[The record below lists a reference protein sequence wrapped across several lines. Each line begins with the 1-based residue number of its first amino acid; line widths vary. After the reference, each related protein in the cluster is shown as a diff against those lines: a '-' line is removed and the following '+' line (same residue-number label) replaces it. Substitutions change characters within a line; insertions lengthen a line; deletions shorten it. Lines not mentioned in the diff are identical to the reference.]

1 MSFSRIKYDQNSYD
15 LKLDRATGP
24 GDYRL
29 FKGNSENCGK
39 CYSNN
44 GSIGS
49 KNDISVAGDSGDN
62 QWAPMADLESKL
74 TNRVNK
80 LSDGNEYGKNDDYKN
95 YPVFNKTEC
104 SNNMISQD
112 TRFTNPIEAYRCMDN
127 TEYHYTPFL
136 FVNPQCEIQG
146 DRIGLNSR
154 LRVKDTYKIHI
165 PSPIDQSNILPP
177 PNSNVVDMCKN

>member
-15 LKLDRATGP
+15 LKINRETSP

-29 FKGNSENCGK
+29 FMGFNENCEK

-44 GSIGS
+44 GPVGGR
-49 KNDISVAGDSGDN
+49 NDPSLADNGFTN

-80 LSDGNEYGKNDDYKN
+80 LIDSNDYGKNDDYKN
-95 YPVFNKTEC
+95 YPVFNKNDC
-104 SNNMISQD
+104 NNNIISQD

-127 TEYHYTPFL
+127 TDYQYTPFL
-136 FVNPQCEIQG
+136 FVNPQCEILE

-154 LRVKDTYKIHI
+154 LKVKDTYKIHI
-165 PSPIDQSNILPP
+165 PQPLDQTNALPSSTEVIDI
-177 PNSNVVDMCKN
+177 CKM

>member
-15 LKLDRATGP
+15 LKINRETSP

-29 FKGNSENCGK
+29 FMGFNENCEK

-44 GSIGS
+44 GPVGGR
-49 KNDISVAGDSGDN
+49 NDPSLADNGFTN
-62 QWAPMADLESKL
+62 QWAPMAELESKL

-80 LSDGNEYGKNDDYKN
+80 LTDSNDYGKNDDYKN
-95 YPVFNKTEC
+95 YPVFNKNDC
-104 SNNMISQD
+104 NNDIVSQD

-127 TEYHYTPFL
+127 TDYHYTPFL
-136 FVNPQCEIQG
+136 FVNPQCEILE

-154 LRVKDTYKIHI
+154 LKVKDTYKINI
-165 PSPIDQSNILPP
+165 PKPLDQTNTLP
-177 PNSNVVDMCKN
+177 SQDEVMDACKM